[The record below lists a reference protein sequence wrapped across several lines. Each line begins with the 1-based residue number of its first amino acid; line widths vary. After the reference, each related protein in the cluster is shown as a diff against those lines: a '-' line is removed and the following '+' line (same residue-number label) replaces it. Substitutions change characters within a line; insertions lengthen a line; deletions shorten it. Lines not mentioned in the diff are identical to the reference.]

1 MDSTG
6 DAGMKRLLTRFDT
19 RAQIVLLALLALLFL
34 VWPVW
39 RAWFPLEIAEN
50 EGWNAYHADAA
61 MGARALYPPTDMLIV
76 NNYPPLSF
84 YVLGWLGRIFGDS
97 LYVGRVVSLLSVLGL
112 GALIARIVR
121 QLGGGGAGA
130 AIAALW
136 FIATMARSYNR
147 FVGMDDPQLTAQLV
161 MLAALSWFLA
171 RDKAGK
177 SAEPP
182 ILLMALAG
190 FWKHN
195 IIAMPATVLAW
206 LWWRDGVRAWRPT
219 AVGAA
224 AAVIGLA
231 ICVAVYGDVFIAN
244 LLTPRPYRIMRALG
258 GIGRAQ
264 WIIPALAIW
273 ALWAWRERE
282 IFAARFTAL
291 WIGVAFA
298 VFVVQW
304 GGEDILDNA
313 QFDLVIATAAGLGIA
328 FDRIAA
334 TPFAHRYGVAAARA
348 TVVLILVVRLLAT
361 FRTEPYLILFD
372 PGYRAEFH
380 AHAQAAREDAA
391 RVAAIPGPVACTVK
405 IICRMAGK
413 PYVWDDFRT
422 DMMIYS
428 GAAKGLD
435 AVGLIRQHGYTYYAN
450 DPRADVRTLHRAIVG
465 PP

>member
-1 MDSTG
+1 
-6 DAGMKRLLTRFDT
+6 MKRFLARFDT
-19 RAQIVLLALLALLFL
+19 RAQIALLALLALYFL

-39 RAWFPLEIAEN
+39 RAQFPIEIAPN
-50 EGWNAYHADAA
+50 EGWNAYNADAA
-61 MGARALYPPTDMLIV
+61 MGAGALYPPADMLIV

-84 YVLGWLGRIFGDS
+84 YVLGWLGRIFGDP

-112 GALIARIVR
+112 GALIARVVL
-121 QLGGGGAGA
+121 QLGAGGAGA
-130 AIAALW
+130 AIAGLW

-147 FVGMDDPQLTAQLV
+147 FVGMDDPQLTAQLI

-182 ILLMALAG
+182 ILLMVLAG

-206 LWWRDGVRAWRPT
+206 LWLRDGVRAWRPT

-231 ICVAVYGDVFIAN
+231 ICVAVYGDVFLAN
-244 LLTPRPYRIMRALG
+244 LFTPRPYSIRRAID

-264 WIIPALAIW
+264 WIIPALIIW
-273 ALWAWRERE
+273 AFWAWGERKTL
-282 IFAARFTAL
+282 AARFTGL
-291 WIGVAFA
+291 WIGIGFA
-298 VFVVQW
+298 AFVVQW

-313 QFDLVIATAAGLGIA
+313 QFDLVIATAVGI
-328 FDRIAA
+328 
-334 TPFAHRYGVAAARA
+334 GVAFGHIGASKFARRHGVEAARA

-361 FRTEPYLILFD
+361 FRTEPFLILFD
-372 PGYRAEFH
+372 PAYRAQFYVH
-380 AHAQAAREDAA
+380 ARAAREDAE
-391 RVAAIPGPVACTVK
+391 RVASIPGPVACTLK

-428 GAAKGLD
+428 GAANGLD
-435 AVGLIRQHGYTYYAN
+435 APGLVRQHGYTYYEN
-450 DPRADVRTLHRAIVG
+450 DWRADVRSLHRALIG